1 MRFVCTPGG
10 ATPAL
15 RRRQRTRRSGGS
27 ALPASLAPPAPWAT
41 PAARAP
47 PGAACAGAA
56 RRAAA
61 DGRVGRLA
69 PTDGGEKAREPRSG
83 VGFELARLLSWT
95 PKGVDYRILFVRV
108 QHLKHT
114 YCVCIYI
121 YIYSDI
127 YKDDVFVFLRF
138 SVLRMVRSMDCETR
152 VSLQSPRRERERE
165 LPQHEAGGVCFLGFL
180 GHGRKVGTSR
190 SLHNDPRL
198 LSLAKG
204 DMP

>member
-1 MRFVCTPGG
+1 MAQLLLSDDASARAAPAAPPYLRRWHLLRRGRRQLR
-10 ATPAL
+10 AL
-15 RRRQRTRRSGGS
+15 RQ
-27 ALPASLAPPAPWAT
+27 
-41 PAARAP
+41 
-47 PGAACAGAA
+47 A
-56 RRAAA
+56 RRVLALRDELRLMAAWGA
-61 DGRVGRLA
+61 WRRRTEVRRPGNRGPGSDLNWPGYCPGLRKEL
-69 PTDGGEKAREPRSG
+69 TI
-83 VGFELARLLSWT
+83 GFYSYVCSISNT
-95 PKGVDYRILFVRV
+95 
-108 QHLKHT
+108 HT
-114 YCVCIYI
+114 VYVYIYI